1 MGDLTVMQ
9 KQEVAR
15 GAQAIG
21 AIVGRQ
27 AKRRA
32 DKLTAPLPTLSIW
45 GKILAVSAFA
55 AALGFAGLI
64 VFDSSHVVINR
75 GQEAVVAR
83 DTVNLRQAPT
93 TGSGI
98 VKKAHQGDR
107 FAVTGANGKW
117 TRIQSADGS
126 SQNWIATS
134 LIETRSAKTLTINY
148 QMKGYAT
155 ALFICMLTVF
165 FALRMK
171 KVNVPAM
178 GRNPAETLLVNT
190 DSSGA

>member
-1 MGDLTVMQ
+1 MGELTVMQ
-9 KQEVAR
+9 KQDVAK

-32 DKLTAPLPTLSIW
+32 DKLVAPLPTLSIW
-45 GKILAVSAFA
+45 GKILAVSAFV

-64 VFDSSHVVINR
+64 AFDSSHVVINR
-75 GQEAVVAR
+75 GQEAVVVR

-98 VKKAHQGDR
+98 VEKAHKGDR
-107 FAVTGANGKW
+107 FAVTGTNGKW
-117 TRIQSADGS
+117 TRIRSADGGE
-126 SQNWIATS
+126 NWIATS
-134 LIETRSAKTLTINY
+134 LIDTRSAKTLTINY
-148 QMKGYAT
+148 QMRGYAT
-155 ALFICMLTVF
+155 ALLICMLTVF

-171 KVNVPAM
+171 KVNVPANV
-178 GRNPAETLLVNT
+178 RNPSETLLVDT
-190 DSSGA
+190 DQ